1 MRIGA
6 QSPLE
11 TCALAL
17 SVEGLKL
24 FSTCH
29 SSQIPKQEF
38 ANTFNKTMNL
48 FVGNI
53 ISSILY
59 MRRLPRSRR
68 VSVRIDGQET
78 PFHARRGT
86 GGANK

>member
-1 MRIGA
+1 MRRLRTGALRIGA
-6 QSPLE
+6 QSALE

-17 SVEGLKL
+17 SVEGLEL

-38 ANTFNKTMNL
+38 ANIFNKAMNL

-53 ISSILY
+53 
-59 MRRLPRSRR
+59 
-68 VSVRIDGQET
+68 
-78 PFHARRGT
+78 
-86 GGANK
+86 